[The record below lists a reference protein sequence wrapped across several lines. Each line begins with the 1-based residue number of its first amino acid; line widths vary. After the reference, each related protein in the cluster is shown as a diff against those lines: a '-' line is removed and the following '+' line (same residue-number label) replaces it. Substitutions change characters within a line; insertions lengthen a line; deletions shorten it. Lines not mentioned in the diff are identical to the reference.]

1 MTPFS
6 STLLPQRY
14 PESMINFTKTAIA
27 ALPSKADRYEEQDTK
42 VPGLR
47 VRVSPSGVKTFYLLR
62 RINGPQE
69 RIKIG
74 RFPQTHPETA
84 RQRAEQLNAEI
95 TLGANPAAVK
105 RSAKGGLTLNALFND
120 YLTGRITDKGTAMSP
135 ETVKAY
141 RWCFAQYLEP
151 FADKPAKALTHDKIK
166 ALHAPLKP
174 SRANFLKAM
183 LRGMYAFGISQGKVE
198 ENPAS
203 GLPHRRLPARDRFLQ
218 PAELQQ
224 FLDAVGRSEFRD
236 YWLVLLLTGARSG
249 NVRSM
254 RWDQIDVEQGV
265 WHVPTSKNGE
275 PLRVLLVPE
284 VIALLQARRH
294 LSLDWVF
301 PGKGDGHISTPTR
314 HWRAL
319 LRDAGVANL
328 RPHDLRRT
336 LASYQALGGSSLLV
350 IGKSLGHKSVT
361 ATAIYARLHDD
372 PVRQSVEGAV
382 AKILGK

>member
-1 MTPFS
+1 
-6 STLLPQRY
+6 
-14 PESMINFTKTAIA
+14 MINFTKTTIA

-84 RQRAEQLNAEI
+84 RQKAEQLNAEI

-105 RSAKGGLTLNALFND
+105 RAAKGGVTLSALFND
-120 YLTGRITDKGTAMSP
+120 YLTYRVTDKGTAMSP
-135 ETVKAY
+135 ETIKAY
-141 RWCFAQYLEP
+141 RWCFAQYLAP
-151 FADKPAKALTHDKIK
+151 FANNPAKALTKDKLK
-166 ALHAPLKP
+166 ALHSPLKP

-183 LRGMYAFGISQGKVE
+183 VRGMYSFGISQGKVE
-198 ENPAS
+198 ENPAI
-203 GLPHRRLPARDRFLQ
+203 GLQHRRLPARDRFIQ
-218 PAELQQ
+218 PSELQR
-224 FLDAVGRSEFRD
+224 FLDAVNRNEYRD

-254 RWDQIDVEQGV
+254 RWDQVDLVNGV
-265 WHVPTSKNGE
+265 WRVPTSKNGE

-284 VIALLQARRH
+284 VVTILEARKD

-301 PGKGDGHISTPTR
+301 PGKGDGHISTPGR

-319 LRDAGVANL
+319 LQEAGIADL

-372 PVRQSVEGAV
+372 PVRQSIEGAV
-382 AKILGK
+382 AKILNK